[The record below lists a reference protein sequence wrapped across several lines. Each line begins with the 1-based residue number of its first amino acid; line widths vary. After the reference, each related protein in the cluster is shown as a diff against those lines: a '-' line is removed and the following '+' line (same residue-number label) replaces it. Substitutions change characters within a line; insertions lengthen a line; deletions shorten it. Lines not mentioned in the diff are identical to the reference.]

1 MVVGKSSRLK
11 VLKRRLAKE
20 DQAVPKTTVRPLWQ
34 VTEEILAEAEVIT
47 TSLKI
52 STGRISYD
60 RAS

>member
-1 MVVGKSSRLK
+1 M
-11 VLKRRLAKE
+11 
-20 DQAVPKTTVRPLWQ
+20 PKTTVRPLWQ